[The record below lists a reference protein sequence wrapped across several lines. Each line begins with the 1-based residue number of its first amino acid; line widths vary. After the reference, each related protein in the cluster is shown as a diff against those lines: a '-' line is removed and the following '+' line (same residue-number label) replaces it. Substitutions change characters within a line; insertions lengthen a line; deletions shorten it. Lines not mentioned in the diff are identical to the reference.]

1 MAAAPQGVSE
11 AGALPVLHLSC
22 HGHHTWRDPPDE
34 VPRPVLMLEDGAFGQ
49 RLPDARALL
58 RALRPAMPRL
68 LFLSACL
75 TATAPGRET
84 DPRAH
89 ESKEPDGGPGPTV
102 GESPAHA
109 LSSALIQA

>member
-68 LFLSACL
+68 LCSCPPAS
-75 TATAPGRET
+75 P
-84 DPRAH
+84 PRHPAAR
-89 ESKEPDGGPGPTV
+89 PTRGPTRAR
-102 GESPAHA
+102 SPTAVLVRRWGSPRRTRSRA
-109 LSSALIQA
+109 P